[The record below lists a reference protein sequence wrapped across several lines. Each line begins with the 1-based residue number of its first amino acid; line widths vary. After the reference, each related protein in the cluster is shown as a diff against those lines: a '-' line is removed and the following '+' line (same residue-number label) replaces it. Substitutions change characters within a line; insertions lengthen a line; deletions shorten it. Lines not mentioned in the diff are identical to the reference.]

1 MSILSSFNTFAITQ
15 KRRADSSTASSP
27 DHKRLKHEHDDAE
40 SYTHSE
46 DNSTEHDTHYSE
58 GDQQFYVNDST
69 SSEIGTVEEELR
81 LTIDQLNEQIQAMVY
96 EADRAEQERRDIDT
110 LHRMKVKRYDDIIA
124 VLDAQVQF
132 QKDLIDHHA
141 TANERLNARVDR
153 QQRKIE
159 EYKLGM
165 ADVQWEI
172 HHRIQDIRNSL
183 GIAE

>member
-1 MSILSSFNTFAITQ
+1 MSAITH
-15 KRRADSSTASSP
+15 KHRADGSTASSP
-27 DHKRLKHEHDDAE
+27 DHKRLKYEHDDAE

-46 DNSTEHDTHYSE
+46 DHSTEHDTHYSE
-58 GDQQFYVNDST
+58 GNQQFYVNDST
-69 SSEIGTVEEELR
+69 SSAIGTVEEKLR
-81 LTIDQLNEQIQAMVY
+81 LTIDQLNKQIQAMVY
-96 EADRAEQERRDIDT
+96 EADHAEQECRDTNT

-132 QKDLIDHHA
+132 QKNLIDHQA
-141 TANERLNARVDR
+141 TANERLNVWADC